1 MNQKE
6 YLNIPGKSNF
16 HFKRFDVSNQFVEV
30 EISLLRCGTDNVLFF
45 YGKVNIVLN
54 AEAHK
59 KVVPTRMKLPNRPF

>member
-30 EISLLRCGTDNVLFF
+30 EVSLLRCETDNVLFSME
-45 YGKVNIVLN
+45 NIVLN

-59 KVVPTRMKLPNRPF
+59 KVIPTRTKLPNRPF